1 MRDKAFNIAKNPRR
15 NPKSMMD
22 INAEFLQWFTIFFIN
37 KSASREDISAS
48 AGRAKS
54 KIISNQEL
62 SEELHKPVIRKFE
75 EKKYTHL
82 LKIIF
87 GVLI

>member
-15 NPKSMMD
+15 NPKSMM
-22 INAEFLQWFTIFFIN
+22 
-37 KSASREDISAS
+37 AS
-48 AGRAKS
+48 AGGAKS

>member
-1 MRDKAFNIAKNPRR
+1 MRDKAFNIAKNPRW

-22 INAEFLQWFTIFFIN
+22 INAEFLQWFTIFLIN
-37 KSASREDISAS
+37 NSASREHISAS
-48 AGRAKS
+48 AGGAKS

-75 EKKYTHL
+75 EKNYTHL
-82 LKIIF
+82 LKITF